1 MTIKALY
8 STSATATGGRDG
20 HSRTEDGSIDVK
32 LASPKEL
39 GGSGDGNNPEQLFA
53 TGYAACYLGAMK
65 YATTLDKTLAK
76 VPNDAT
82 VKATVGIGLR
92 ADVGFG
98 LVVTL
103 EVNLPGVDHAEAERT
118 AAAGHTICPYSHAT
132 TGNISVTTTVV

>member
-1 MTIKALY
+1 MSINVLY
-8 STSATATGGRDG
+8 TTSATATGGRDG

-65 YATTLDKTLAK
+65 FATSQDKTLAK

-82 VKATVGIGLR
+82 VKASVGIGPR
-92 ADVGFG
+92 SDAGFG

-103 EVNLPGVDHAEAERT
+103 EVTLPGVDHAEAERV
-118 AAAGHTICPYSHAT
+118 AAAGHNICPYSHAT
-132 TGNISVTTTVV
+132 KGNISVTTTVL